1 MSTVADKK
9 YYCTKRKFYIL
20 LNLRNCCDIIGLS
33 VAYMIILRE
42 VDVMNSHDLIV
53 RPYNYDF
60 KYEKSVIER
69 CAPHVPSK
77 VFDSH
82 FHLSSGEIKDR

>member
-1 MSTVADKK
+1 
-9 YYCTKRKFYIL
+9 
-20 LNLRNCCDIIGLS
+20 
-33 VAYMIILRE
+33 
-42 VDVMNSHDLIV
+42 MNSHDLIV